1 MQHLMSEEEMSN
13 LAMAW
18 AMNLD
23 LKAPMKP
30 VLLALAWRLNE
41 QRNQCDPSFSRL
53 AIDTGLS
60 ARTVKRAVSEMEK
73 VGVIRKQ
80 KRFSRFS
87 NGAVSNRYE
96 LAGSCY
102 DWESEKFYSL
112 DHYPPAQWANE
123 VGRVVSDLH
132 TPDTSKDNICHP
144 PSDKSALPQCHG
156 GTQKGIEIEKKGN
169 NILYKDSSSSGG
181 VSVTLPEP
189 ATKSEKSQ
197 RKAKEKAAKAPLD
210 FSSWIEAGASP
221 ESVASWKEHR
231 KSMKAPVSPRVIKTH
246 LEQFLL
252 AQDLCGMS
260 IDACIDK
267 QLHRGW
273 RAFEA
278 SWVANGTGGAQKL
291 NTEQFSGLVEPKEGE
306 CVHLGRGVWLGPDG
320 GHYSR
325 PWTKAQLD
333 VWQRDELLRKSREAE
348 ARTGRYFGAPEH
360 SQLDYKNN
368 DRDQDDDYEDDPN
381 EVRFF

>member
-1 MQHLMSEEEMSN
+1 VDKVTS
-13 LAMAW
+13 A
-18 AMNLD
+18 
-23 LKAPMKP
+23 KA
-30 VLLALAWRLNE
+30 N
-41 QRNQCDPSFSRL
+41 D
-53 AIDTGLS
+53 
-60 ARTVKRAVSEMEK
+60 
-73 VGVIRKQ
+73 
-80 KRFSRFS
+80 
-87 NGAVSNRYE
+87 
-96 LAGSCY
+96 
-102 DWESEKFYSL
+102 
-112 DHYPPAQWANE
+112 
-123 VGRVVSDLH
+123 
-132 TPDTSKDNICHP
+132 
-144 PSDKSALPQCHG
+144 DKSMQWSNETSGVVRLTTCTGHSDHQNG
-156 GTQKGIEIEKKGN
+156 KEIEKKW
-169 NILYKDSSSSGG
+169 KDIIYSDSGD
-181 VSVTLPEP
+181 SELDKVTSAKP
-189 ATKSEKSQ
+189 AAKSEKSQ

-246 LEQFLL
+246 LQQFQL
-252 AQDLCGMS
+252 AQELCGMS
-260 IDACIDK
+260 VDDCIDK

-306 CVHLGRGVWLGPDG
+306 CVHLGQGIWLGPDG

-325 PWTKAQLD
+325 PWTKAQIDL
-333 VWQRDELLRKSREAE
+333 WQRDELIRKSREAE
-348 ARTGRYFGAPEH
+348 ARNGRYFGAPEH